1 MADIE
6 RENRKQE
13 LRRRVVDTKD
23 LLLQQEAE
31 QAQEKGK
38 RRQRRRRLLVFLAVV
53 LVLGALV
60 AGAIY
65 MMKRPYTGCSQNWR
79 NSFTGENGVSESDYE
94 DYEIFGDGFLKVT
107 RDGAT
112 YIDSSGKTIWNQSY
126 EMNSPYVSIS
136 GDYCA
141 IADQGKTAIYI
152 MNKTGT
158 TGQAETNLPIT
169 KISVAGTGVTY
180 ALLEDSKASY
190 ITVFS
195 KEGAALDIS
204 IKSVLDGDGY
214 PVDIAVSPDGTE
226 LIASFAS
233 IENGTIQNKVIFY
246 NLSEIGQNA
255 GSNRVVG
262 GFTDDFSGHLA
273 GRVHFSDD
281 THAQAFY
288 DGGIAFFSTKV
299 LTSPELS
306 QKVEIEQTIQAIT
319 YADDYIGVITD
330 NSDSETSADPY
341 TLTVYRLNGQTVFST
356 PFQLNYTNFD
366 IDQDRVL
373 VYNNTTLQLYDMSGT
388 LKYSGN
394 IDTSISRARV
404 ARGVKNPLGLDLLIG
419 SAGAMESVKLK

>member
-13 LRRRVVDTKD
+13 LRSRVVDTKD
-23 LLLQQEAE
+23 LLQQEAE
-31 QAQEKGK
+31 QKGK
-38 RRQRRRRLLVFLAVV
+38 RRRSRRRFLVFLVVV

-65 MMKRPYTGCSQNWR
+65 MMKRPYTGFSQNWR

-126 EMNSPYVSIS
+126 EMNSPYVSIN

-306 QKVEIEQTIQAIT
+306 QKVEIEQTIQAIS

-341 TLTVYRLNGQTVFST
+341 LLTVYRLNGQAVFST

>member
-13 LRRRVVDTKD
+13 LRRRVVDTKE
-23 LLLQQEAE
+23 LLQQEAE

-38 RRQRRRRLLVFLAVV
+38 RRRSRRRFLVFLVVV

-65 MMKRPYTGCSQNWR
+65 MMKRPYTGFSQNWR

-299 LTSPELS
+299 LTSPELTE
-306 QKVEIEQTIQAIT
+306 KVEIEQTIQAIT

-341 TLTVYRLNGQTVFST
+341 TLTVYRLNGQTAFST

-404 ARGVKNPLGLDLLIG
+404 ARGVRNPLGLDLLIG

>member
-13 LRRRVVDTKD
+13 LRRRVVDTKE
-23 LLLQQEAE
+23 LLQQEAE

-38 RRQRRRRLLVFLAVV
+38 RRRSRRRFLVFLAVV

-65 MMKRPYTGCSQNWR
+65 MMKRPYTGFSQNWR

-404 ARGVKNPLGLDLLIG
+404 ARGVKNPLGFDLLIG

>member
-13 LRRRVVDTKD
+13 LRSRVVDTKD
-23 LLLQQEAE
+23 LLQQEAE
-31 QAQEKGK
+31 EKGK
-38 RRQRRRRLLVFLAVV
+38 RRRSRRRFLVFLVVV

-65 MMKRPYTGCSQNWR
+65 MMKRPYTGFSQNWR

-94 DYEIFGDGFLKVT
+94 DYEIFVDGFLKVT

-126 EMNSPYVSIS
+126 EMNSPYVSIN

-306 QKVEIEQTIQAIT
+306 QKVEIEQTIQAIS

-341 TLTVYRLNGQTVFST
+341 MLTVYRLNGQAVFST

>member
-23 LLLQQEAE
+23 LLQQQEAE

-38 RRQRRRRLLVFLAVV
+38 RRRSRRRFLVFLAVV

-65 MMKRPYTGCSQNWR
+65 MMKRPYTGFSQNWR

-246 NLSEIGQNA
+246 NLSEIGQNS

-299 LTSPELS
+299 LTSPELTE
-306 QKVEIEQTIQAIT
+306 KVEIEQTIQAIT

-356 PFQLNYTNFD
+356 PFQMNYTNFD

>member
-23 LLLQQEAE
+23 LLQQQEVE

-38 RRQRRRRLLVFLAVV
+38 RRQRRRRFLVFLAVV

-60 AGAIY
+60 TGAIY
-65 MMKRPYTGCSQNWR
+65 MMKRPYTGFSQNWR
-79 NSFTGENGVSESDYE
+79 NSFTGENSVSESDYE

>member
-23 LLLQQEAE
+23 LLQQQEAE

-38 RRQRRRRLLVFLAVV
+38 RRQRRRRLLVFLAVL

-60 AGAIY
+60 AGAVY
-65 MMKRPYTGCSQNWR
+65 MMKRPYTGFSQNWR
-79 NSFTGENGVSESDYE
+79 NSFTSENGVSESDYE

-226 LIASFAS
+226 LIASFVS

>member
-13 LRRRVVDTKD
+13 LRSRVVDTKD
-23 LLLQQEAE
+23 LLQQEAE
-31 QAQEKGK
+31 QKGK
-38 RRQRRRRLLVFLAVV
+38 RRRSRRRFLVFLAVV

-65 MMKRPYTGCSQNWR
+65 MMKRPYTGFSQNWR
-79 NSFTGENGVSESDYE
+79 NSFNGENGVSESDYE

-126 EMNSPYVSIS
+126 EMNSPYVSIN

-306 QKVEIEQTIQAIT
+306 RKVEIEQTIQAIS

>member
-23 LLLQQEAE
+23 LLQQQEAE

-38 RRQRRRRLLVFLAVV
+38 RRRSRRRFLVFLAVV

-65 MMKRPYTGCSQNWR
+65 MMKRPYTGFSQNWR

-330 NSDSETSADPY
+330 SSDSETSADPY

>member
-23 LLLQQEAE
+23 LLQQQEAE

-38 RRQRRRRLLVFLAVV
+38 RRRSRRRFLVFLAVV

-65 MMKRPYTGCSQNWR
+65 MMKRPYTGFSQNWR

-404 ARGVKNPLGLDLLIG
+404 ARGVRNPLGLDLLIG

>member
-23 LLLQQEAE
+23 LLQQQEAE

-38 RRQRRRRLLVFLAVV
+38 RRRSRRRFLVFLAVV

-60 AGAIY
+60 AGAVY
-65 MMKRPYTGCSQNWR
+65 MMKRPYTGFSQNWR